1 MNKLESGNI
10 YLGKYREIIYQ
21 CENIAVRPTCSVD
34 DEINVSNLDI
44 VKN

>member
-21 CENIAVRPTCSVD
+21 CENIVD
-34 DEINVSNLDI
+34 INRFKSCN
-44 VKN
+44 KFS